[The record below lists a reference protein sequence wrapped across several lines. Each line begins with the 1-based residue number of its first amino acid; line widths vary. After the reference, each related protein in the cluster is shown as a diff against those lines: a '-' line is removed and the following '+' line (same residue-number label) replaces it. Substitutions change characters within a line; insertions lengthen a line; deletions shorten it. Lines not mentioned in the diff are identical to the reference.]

1 MAIKYTCKSFQ
12 VKRSAA
18 QESYRVPLSS
28 KLFQIVVVKELNFWV
43 HPGPVYPRLELGW
56 IEKK

>member
-43 HPGPVYPRLELGW
+43 HPGPGLSKTRIGLD
-56 IEKK
+56 